1 MSATQSASQD
11 EKTQQSMSSNTLSLH
26 GTPVKNTERQ
36 QHIRLRFMPNG
47 DIKFFDAVKTTPVSE
62 LYPTWV
68 GGVSGTITTVTQRAS
83 CVTYYE
89 IDKP

>member
-1 MSATQSASQD
+1 
-11 EKTQQSMSSNTLSLH
+11 
-26 GTPVKNTERQ
+26 
-36 QHIRLRFMPNG
+36 MPNG